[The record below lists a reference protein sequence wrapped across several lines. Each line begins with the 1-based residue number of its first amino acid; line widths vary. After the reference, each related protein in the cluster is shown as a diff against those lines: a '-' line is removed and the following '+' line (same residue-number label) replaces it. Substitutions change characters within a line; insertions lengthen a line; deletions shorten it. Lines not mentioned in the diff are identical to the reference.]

1 MKATHG
7 REGVDDDAVGVQV
20 GSYSYLV
27 WGGTDHP
34 DLAEEGD
41 EERRAP
47 SLSTRDDREDMIQG
61 ANRGRPGDLEQFV
74 EQLDGVIEAEAS
86 RADAAGDGALQL
98 QASVAC
104 GAHSEGHADGDGAS
118 ASGSMSRLDRWGRRR
133 SACCGVEWARVGIG
147 MVPAVAARRFMRWLV
162 GEAGSRASGAA
173 WRWPPDAT

>member
-1 MKATHG
+1 MKAAHG

-34 DLAEEGD
+34 DLVEEGD

-86 RADAAGDGALQL
+86 RVEAAGDDTLQF
-98 QASVAC
+98 QASVAHV
-104 GAHSEGHADGDGAS
+104 AAGHADGMPALHLP
-118 ASGSMSRLDRWGRRR
+118 RL
-133 SACCGVEWARVGIG
+133 
-147 MVPAVAARRFMRWLV
+147 
-162 GEAGSRASGAA
+162 
-173 WRWPPDAT
+173 

>member
-1 MKATHG
+1 MKAADG

-34 DLAEEGD
+34 DLVEEGD

-47 SLSTRDDREDMIQG
+47 SLSARDDREDMIQG

-86 RADAAGDGALQL
+86 RADAGSDGALQL
-98 QASVAC
+98 QAPVA
-104 GAHSEGHADGDGAS
+104 GGTRAAGHVGVGRQVARRRMHRWGLAS
-118 ASGSMSRLDRWGRRR
+118 AGR
-133 SACCGVEWARVGIG
+133 A
-147 MVPAVAARRFMRWLV
+147 
-162 GEAGSRASGAA
+162 AA
-173 WRWPPDAT
+173 WGGEWVRVRIQELELVNGGGVRGLVVEEDAPRSEPG